1 MNDSIF
7 LDTNVLIYC
16 YTSSE
21 SDKQI
26 RAQVVADLPN
36 TIISTQILNEFAN
49 TLRKK
54 FKLDWSAILSAL
66 NEVETNFEVYT
77 ITPSYIK
84 SACFIADRYGF
95 SYYDSLIVAAALE
108 AGCSTLYSEDM
119 QHDQVIETKLTGK
132 NPFITVE
139 LLNDNA
145 S

>member
-21 SDKQI
+21 PDKQI

-36 TIISTQILNEFAN
+36 TIISTQVLNEFAN
-49 TLRKK
+49 ILRKK
-54 FKLDWSAILSAL
+54 FKLDWSTILSAL
-66 NEVETNFEVYT
+66 NEVEKNFEVHT

-84 SACFIADRYGF
+84 SACSIADRYGF

-119 QHDQVIETKLTGK
+119 QHGQVIESRLTVK
-132 NPFITVE
+132 NPF
-139 LLNDNA
+139 L
-145 S
+145 